1 MGSRLMANDEDSARV
16 PPAPAEGPAAPGA
29 PGAPAGATDRM
40 DPLALTVAQAARLL
54 SAAGGIAV
62 TEEAI
67 RGHIEAGAPTTA
79 DGRINLVNYAAW
91 LNKDMP

>member
-1 MGSRLMANDEDSARV
+1 MASDEDSSRIL
-16 PPAPAEGPAAPGA
+16 PAPAEGPAGPGA
-29 PGAPAGATDRM
+29 PGAPPAAADRM

-62 TEEAI
+62 TEDAI
-67 RGHIEAGAPTTA
+67 RWHIAAGAPTTA
-79 DGRINLVNYAAW
+79 DGRINLVHYAAW

>member
-1 MGSRLMANDEDSARV
+1 MTNREDCSTPV
-16 PPAPAEGPAAPGA
+16 PAPVDAPADPGA
-29 PGAPAGATDRM
+29 PGAPLAAENPM

-62 TEEAI
+62 TEDAI
-67 RGHIEAGAPTTA
+67 RRHIEAGAPTTA
-79 DGRINLVNYAAW
+79 DGRINLVHYAAW